1 MESATYSEDAFAIAY
16 SSSWN
21 LRLRTPTWIGAFVLD
36 GADLYACGP
45 PLPANGDRVLLADRV
60 VLSHAGWKQWAQGRE
75 PLASRVRANA
85 GAPLS
90 GRQLRQWCPQVN
102 AASIALVGA
111 ERCCAGGEHVEACL
125 ARGGTLDLWG
135 FFQFNTRHLAAHR
148 PRLQRA
154 LMPRAPLR
162 ALVSAALAAVRAEA
176 AKRFGLED
184 LSGVTIICVHI
195 RSKDDVLPIAE
206 PPSAYRPA
214 QGADASWHRRS
225 VTAGAV
231 VGTAAVTP
239 SISLPS
245 EWRDEGVFWAAPTM
259 WYVEW
264 LRAHWGTWHAPA
276 LILCTDDFD
285 RSLEGA
291 LAQFTPV
298 WLPPRLRALPGWATC
313 QESCA
318 HELTDTAL
326 EMLCDWEALRC
337 GDVVAAAQST
347 FSLTAT
353 MAAEA
358 VERPPATA
366 GAPASF
372 ERWWRPDPI
381 ARCLVAYDPWDAPV
395 LLNACDSGTKFRQAQ
410 H

>member
-45 PLPANGDRVLLADRV
+45 PLPADGDRMLLADRV

-85 GAPLS
+85 GALLS

-111 ERCCAGGEHVEACL
+111 ERCCAGGEQVEACL
-125 ARGGTLDLWG
+125 ARGDLWG

-162 ALVSAALAAVRAEA
+162 ALVSAALGAVRAEA
-176 AKRFGLED
+176 AKRYGLED

-195 RSKDDVLPIAE
+195 RCKDDVLPIAE

-231 VGTAAVTP
+231 VGTAAVTAGAVVGTAAVTP

-245 EWRDEGVFWAAPTM
+245 D
-259 WYVEW
+259 
-264 LRAHWGTWHAPA
+264 
-276 LILCTDDFD
+276 
-285 RSLEGA
+285 
-291 LAQFTPV
+291 
-298 WLPPRLRALPGWATC
+298 
-313 QESCA
+313 
-318 HELTDTAL
+318 
-326 EMLCDWEALRC
+326 
-337 GDVVAAAQST
+337 
-347 FSLTAT
+347 
-353 MAAEA
+353 
-358 VERPPATA
+358 
-366 GAPASF
+366 
-372 ERWWRPDPI
+372 
-381 ARCLVAYDPWDAPV
+381 
-395 LLNACDSGTKFRQAQ
+395 
-410 H
+410 